1 MTKEK
6 KTNLNKLM
14 KILNKRIPE
23 GKNLD
28 YYIPDLWNCFGYNSE
43 ETRSFENGELKV
55 NPYKFYHDCIQ
66 QYILPKAT
74 NAFDYTRSVH
84 QNTNLKDEGYG
95 YIGGDWIKKSSVY
108 SMQIRTSTS
117 WDHNHSGI
125 LEDLNESNMKETG
138 TFVKTLALL
147 PLLKK
152 MGIDTIYM
160 LPISTHSTRLKK
172 GDMGS
177 PYAIKNFFEID
188 EELNDPMTGNSLT
201 VEEEFSAFVEACHIL
216 YIKVII
222 DIIPRTAARDNDLV
236 ISNPEWFYWAKTNE
250 ILWYTSPF
258 VDGIKENSKP
268 SVDELE
274 KIYSSH
280 EVRHHIEK
288 FSNAPNLVNP
298 KIWDTVVK
306 AYEMDKEVDF
316 INLIEREFGLTV
328 APAFSD
334 CINDPQ
340 PTWNDITFFRL
351 YLDHPNESQRF
362 LGSEEKPPYIL
373 FDVIKANI
381 FKGNVINE
389 DLWNTLSSII
399 PQFQKKFGI
408 DGARID
414 MGHSLPSELVQ
425 RILKIPRES
434 DPEFCFIAEELY
446 PIGAKISRNMGYNMI
461 IGNGFMM
468 EPRNIEHKTH
478 EFMYNSVALKTA
490 TYACAETHDTP
501 RIAARDGGRV
511 LAKALATLNMF
522 MPNGVPFINSGQEFY
537 ETQPMNTGL
546 DCRDNE
552 MYMLPEND
560 PFFGKLA
567 LFDKF
572 ALHWC
577 NYGRWELP
585 DILEAVS
592 KIRETFI
599 DSIIDLDNY
608 IPLGFDNLST
618 PAIGFSYIINDR
630 RWKTHDNVL
639 MIIGSTDTYWPI
651 DCTVYLGNLRNASGN
666 SSRKVNLMYSSIEHN
681 RDIYDFDDD
690 FNLKLHLAPG
700 EVKILFL

>member
-1 MTKEK
+1 MIKEK
-6 KTNLNKLM
+6 ISNLNKLM
-14 KILNKRIPE
+14 KILEKRIPE
-23 GKNLD
+23 GENQN
-28 YYIPDLWNCFGYNSE
+28 YYIPDLWNCFGYNSNE
-43 ETRSFENGELKV
+43 VENLENGELKV
-55 NPYKFYHDCIQ
+55 NPYKFYHNCIE
-66 QYILPKAT
+66 QYILPKV
-74 NAFDYTRSVH
+74 NCDFDYTRSVH
-84 QNTNLKDEGYG
+84 QNINLESDVYG

-108 SMQIRTSTS
+108 SMQVRTSTS

-125 LEDLNESNMKETG
+125 LEDLNESNIKETG
-138 TFVKTLALL
+138 TFVKTIALL

-152 MGIDTIYM
+152 MGIDTIYL
-160 LPISTHSTRLKK
+160 LPVSTHSTRVKK
-172 GDMGS
+172 GEMGS
-177 PYAIKNFFEID
+177 PYAIKNFFQID
-188 EELNDPMTGNSLT
+188 EELKESMTGKSLT

-216 YIKVII
+216 SIKVII

-236 ISNPEWFYWAKTNE
+236 ISNPEWFYWAKTSE
-250 ILWYTSPF
+250 MESYKSPF
-258 VDGIKENSKP
+258 VNGIKENSKP
-268 SVDELE
+268 SLSELE
-274 KIYSSH
+274 RIYSSK
-280 EVRHHIEK
+280 EVVFHIEK
-288 FSNAPNLVNP
+288 FSNAPNLKDP
-298 KIWDTVVK
+298 KKWGKVVK
-306 AYEMDKEVDF
+306 AYEEDRNIDF
-316 INLIEREFGLTV
+316 INLIESEFGLTV

-340 PTWNDITFFRL
+340 PAWNDITFFRL
-351 YLDHPNESQRF
+351 YLDHPKESGKF
-362 LGSEEKPPYIL
+362 LCLEEKPPYIL

-399 PQFQKKFGI
+399 PEFQKKYGI

-414 MGHSLPSELVQ
+414 MGHSLPSELVH
-425 RILKIPRES
+425 RIIKIPRES

-446 PIGAKISRNMGYNMI
+446 PIGAEVSRVMGYNMI

-468 EPRNIEHKTH
+468 EPRNVEHKTH
-478 EFMYNSVALKTA
+478 EFMYNSVNLKTA

-501 RIAARDGGRV
+501 RIAAREGGRV

-522 MPNGVPFINSGQEFY
+522 MPNGVPFINSGQEVY

-560 PFFGKLA
+560 VFFGKLS

-585 DILEAVS
+585 DTLEAVS

-599 DSIIDLDNY
+599 DSITNLDNF
-608 IPLGFDNLST
+608 IPLGFDNFGT
-618 PAIGFSYIINDR
+618 PAIGFSYIINNR

-639 MIIGSTDTYWPI
+639 MIIGSTETYWPI
-651 DCTVYLGNLRNASGN
+651 DCTVFLSNLRNASGN
-666 SSRKVNLMYSSIEHN
+666 SSRKAYLMYSSIEHN